1 MDHYYGGSNS
11 WGFRMLLLAFWGSRK
26 IHGSGW
32 PVGPTSS
39 KKQKKPNW
47 RSLLSYHIIS
57 HIISYHISYHIIL
70 YYIVLYS
77 IIYYIILYYV
87 ILYLI
92 VDLPPGFGIWDF
104 NRSTVYII
112 VDHCY
117 LILQYIPSSPST
129 SWGQKHPWSAT
140 FFSVAFQLLKIW
152 QITVDPRGISWFR
165 GGGLDT
171 RCPQLCWFSTCQ

>member
-1 MDHYYGGSNS
+1 MEIIALISYY
-11 WGFRMLLLAFWGSRK
+11 
-26 IHGSGW
+26 I
-32 PVGPTSS
+32 P
-39 KKQKKPNW
+39 
-47 RSLLSYHIIS
+47 YHIIS
-57 HIISYHISYHIIL
+57 YIISYHIIL
-70 YYIVLYS
+70 YC
-77 IIYYIILYYV
+77 IIFYHILYYIILYYV

-152 QITVDPRGISWFR
+152 QITVDPRGISDDGIPALVGPTSPPFR
-165 GGGLDT
+165 LVEIAQNRAGFF
-171 RCPQLCWFSTCQ
+171 QLMHGWKRIKSYHH